1 MDTTI
6 TTIITQ
12 RNNNI
17 KCPSLENLEN
27 CNLDNTTFFEENV
40 DKSAV
45 ASCYICTFTQITT
58 SEQELYMYL
67 VHENISTL
75 NQVQ

>member
-6 TTIITQ
+6 IITQ

-45 ASCYICTFTQITT
+45 GCYICTWFT
-58 SEQELYMYL
+58 EQELYS
-67 VHENISTL
+67 HEFIQQVDIS
-75 NQVQ
+75 